1 MSTVASPET
10 SSDSSP
16 FTADG
21 PGPGWQRTLRRNG
34 WTIAVWVLTV
44 LMVLWYASLLPS
56 FGGFAMAS
64 IAKSGLPIVFL
75 ALAQGVVV
83 IAGGVDL
90 SVGAMLV
97 LANATS
103 ARLMEG
109 QPTLVTLAIA
119 LGVLAAAALLDALV
133 GWVIETSKVPDIVVT
148 LATSFVFY
156 GLALWI
162 MPSPGGGTS
171 VGLRYLFTGAELG
184 IGSNFWPSLAVVA
197 VVVCIVTWAMR
208 RTRTG
213 LGLYALGSDRQ
224 AAFLSGVDVRR
235 AKITAYAIAGALAA
249 IAGVATTAITGAGE
263 ARAALGD
270 IATLNSVAAVVLG
283 GITLGGG
290 SGSLVGAAA
299 AGYILALLSPVLTSL
314 GVDPNTAQVVQGVLL
329 IIVVLGA
336 GLIATRRR
344 SR

>member
-1 MSTVASPET
+1 MSTTTSTPTASEPST
-10 SSDSSP
+10 PFPTDSR
-16 FTADG
+16 G
-21 PGPGWQRTLRRNG
+21 GWQRTLRRNA
-34 WTIAVWVLTV
+34 WTAAVWVLAV
-44 LMVLWYASLLPS
+44 AIVGWYATLLPS
-56 FGGFAMAS
+56 FGGFELAS
-64 IAKSGLPIVFL
+64 IAKSALPIVFL

-97 LANATS
+97 LANAVS

-109 QPTLVTLAIA
+109 QPTVVTLLIA
-119 LGVLAAAALLDALV
+119 VGLLVAAALLDALV
-133 GWVIETSKVPDIVVT
+133 GWIIEVSKVPDIVVT

-162 MPSPGGGTS
+162 LPSPGGGTS
-171 VGLRYLFTGAELG
+171 AGLRYLFTGAELG

-197 VVVCIVTWAMR
+197 VVVVAVTWWIR

-213 LGLYALGSDRQ
+213 IGLYALGSDRQ

-235 AKITAYAIAGALAA
+235 SKVIAYAAAGALAA
-249 IAGVATTAITGAGE
+249 LAGIATTAITGAGE
-263 ARAALGD
+263 ARASVGD

-329 IIVVLGA
+329 ITVVLGA
-336 GLIATRRR
+336 GLIASRRR
-344 SR
+344 RP